1 MSKHFIRGIIIGAS
15 PKFLASDCDAN
26 CEVESHCESI
36 KENSDGFETCSN
48 DEKCYHGNG
57 TCDPSK

>member
-1 MSKHFIRGIIIGAS
+1 MWDYNRYISLII
-15 PKFLASDCDAN
+15 KFLASDCDAN